1 MDLKEI
7 LSVAGKPGLH
17 KTVAHT
23 KTGLIVE
30 SLVDNKRIPVYA
42 SDKISNLEDIYIFTT
57 ETEKPLKEVFKL
69 IYDKE
74 KGGKC
79 IGHKED
85 DKKLKEYFEQILPDY
100 DKDRVYTSDIKKVFN
115 WYNLLIEN
123 KLLNF
128 TEKPEEAET
137 VEPAMEEA
145 AAEEETKVEKT
156 EKKAPRAKK
165 TTDTG
170 NKKT

>member
-17 KTVAHT
+17 KTVAQT

-30 SLVDNKRIPVYA
+30 SLVDNKRFPVYA

-74 KGGKC
+74 NGGKC

-123 KLLNF
+123 KLLDF

-137 VEPAMEEA
+137 VEPAKEEA
-145 AAEEETKVEKT
+145 AAEEEIKVEKT

-165 TTDTG
+165 ASDTG
-170 NKKT
+170 NKKA